1 MLQALMSS
9 NGRMT
14 LSSAHMEESMGRS
27 VAMCDMCRRVLDDVD
42 QNQPINSP
50 LWVEVH
56 RYLSRHV
63 LAATDVTFLSTYC
76 SECRE
81 SYDRLMTYGGVQ

>member
-1 MLQALMSS
+1 MIL
-9 NGRMT
+9 N
-14 LSSAHMEESMGRS
+14 SAYREESMVRT
-27 VAMCDMCRRVLDDVD
+27 VAMCDMCRRVLDDVH
-42 QNQPINSP
+42 QTQTVNGQ
-50 LWVEVH
+50 LWVDVH

-76 SECRE
+76 CECRE